1 LRNCFAAQRKSSL
14 EFANLQ
20 FSQAVTMTKTIWI
33 RSAVL
38 LACGVLLGVIVDRAL
53 QTGVIP
59 SVSAQQRQQ
68 QPAQRPQQAQPAG
81 QRAEPLPTMESL
93 PEEVARLK
101 ALVPSNSHIMMDV
114 QWHWTNLW
122 FAGQAKN
129 WPLAQY
135 YFNETRG
142 HIQWFVKKSPTL
154 RSAGPDR
161 EEVNIEGIFDGIDT
175 SSLTDVKNAIAK
187 KDAVQFAS
195 TYKIMLESCYSC
207 HKSAGRPYIRP
218 QIPKVQVQAIV
229 NMDPNAT
236 WPQ

>member
-1 LRNCFAAQRKSSL
+1 LVLQERGIVLRLINCSRYDSPTQQSL
-14 EFANLQ
+14 
-20 FSQAVTMTKTIWI
+20 QAVIMIRTIWI

-38 LACGVLLGVIVDRAL
+38 LVFGILIGAVADRTL
-53 QTGVIP
+53 QTRFIRPASGQQQQP
-59 SVSAQQRQQ
+59 QAQV
-68 QPAQRPQQAQPAG
+68 QPAQRG
-81 QRAEPLPTMESL
+81 EPLPTMESL

-101 ALVPSNSHIMMDV
+101 ALVPSNSHFMMDV

-135 YFNETRG
+135 YFNESRN
-142 HIQWFVKKSPTL
+142 HILWFIKKSPTL
-154 RSAGPDR
+154 RSAGPQK
-161 EEVNIEGIFDGIDT
+161 EEVNIQGIFEGIDT

-187 KDAVQFAS
+187 KDSVEFAN

-207 HKSAGRPYIRP
+207 HKSAGRPYLRP
-218 QIPKVQVQAIV
+218 QIPTAPMQSVI
-229 NMDPNAT
+229 NYDPNAT